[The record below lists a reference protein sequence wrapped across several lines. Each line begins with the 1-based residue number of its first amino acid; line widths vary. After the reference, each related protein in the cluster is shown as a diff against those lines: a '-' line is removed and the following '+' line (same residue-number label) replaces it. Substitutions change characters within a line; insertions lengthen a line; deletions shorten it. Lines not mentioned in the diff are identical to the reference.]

1 MPTENE
7 NTETKKGW
15 TTHTN
20 PVLVHHAMRLFTQNS
35 KVKAFETDSQGY
47 KIIGL
52 DDKPIIESSDIVV
65 GLRWLWDQQ
74 LSFRLPLCGKYTL
87 AIRPRRA
94 NLRGKPYFEAVVV
107 KLKRLAEDHYAETEY
122 YNCLEGYWYVPE
134 FTATKQVKNK
144 LKTYPIQS
152 IFNVLRMFNNRQSF

>member
-20 PVLVHHAMRLFTQNS
+20 PVLVHHAMPLFTQNS

-52 DDKPIIESSDIVV
+52 NDKPIIESSDIVV
-65 GLRWLWDQQ
+65 GLRWLWDQG
-74 LSFRLPLCGKYTL
+74 LSFHLPMCGKYSL
-87 AIRPRRA
+87 SIRPKHV
-94 NLRGKPYFEAVVV
+94 NYRGKPCFQAVVV
-107 KLKRLAEDHYAETEY
+107 KLKQLAEEHYAETEY
-122 YNCLEGYWYVPE
+122 YNCLDGYWYQPE
-134 FTATKQVKNK
+134 YKASQQVKNK

-152 IFNVLRMFNNRQSF
+152 IFNVLRMFNARQT